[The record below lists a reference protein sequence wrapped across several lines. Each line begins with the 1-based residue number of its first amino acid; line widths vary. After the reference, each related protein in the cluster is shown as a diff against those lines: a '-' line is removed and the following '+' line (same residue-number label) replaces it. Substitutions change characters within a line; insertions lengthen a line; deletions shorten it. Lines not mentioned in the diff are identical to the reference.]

1 MARWIATLSTIAA
14 LLCVGDVLAGS
25 PSSAGVGAELRLAAG
40 PQSPAPAPPSK
51 TGSTGDETGYRTL
64 VQAGSEASL
73 ETHDGMV
80 VLDLPRPAPNPG
92 PQPDI
97 AITEAAR
104 GPDLSA
110 VAGQIGLLGYDTTAG
125 EPCRID
131 WIERCAWVPAGLA
144 QTITEALRDA
154 GAEPSRHEAPYFYLS
169 RFGPAERLVISRSA
183 PFGNGT
189 FTILSAFADRDG
201 LIGSL
206 VAIPVSRADHGFDT
220 GDTDANV
227 AVLAAGQ
234 DEDGAIYLTIDTPT
248 RCADRARK
256 AGLVI
261 KTDVDVAA
269 VEWVGPFNVSDTN
282 VVARDG
288 RIYTASGGSCEKD
301 YLYELDAATGA
312 VTGRNVLPTS
322 ADFLVDAGDHLLLDL
337 YEGAMAFAFQ

>member
-1 MARWIATLSTIAA
+1 MARWLPGLLTVAGLLS
-14 LLCVGDVLAGS
+14 VGDALAAGPLHGS
-25 PSSAGVGAELRLAAG
+25 RGKEVRLAAG
-40 PQSPAPAPPSK
+40 PQSAAPAPPR
-51 TGSTGDETGYRTL
+51 ETGGGGEAIGYRML
-64 VQAGSEASL
+64 VQAGSAAGI
-73 ETHDGMV
+73 ETRDGIV

-110 VAGQIGLLGYDTTAG
+110 VAGRIGLQGYDRTAG

-131 WIERCAWVPAGLA
+131 WVERCAWVPAALA
-144 QTITEALRDA
+144 RTITGALRDA
-154 GAEPSRHEAPYFYLS
+154 GADPSRHEEPYFYLS
-169 RFGPAERLVISRSA
+169 RFGPADRLVISRSA
-183 PFGNGT
+183 PFGDGAL
-189 FTILSAFADRDG
+189 TIVNALADRDG
-201 LIGSL
+201 RIGSL

-220 GDTDANV
+220 GDPDANV

-234 DEDGAIYLTIDTPT
+234 DDDGAVYLTIDTPT

-261 KTDVDVAA
+261 KTEVDVAT

-282 VVARDG
+282 LMARDG
-288 RIYTASGGSCEKD
+288 RIYTASGGSCEND

-337 YEGAMAFAFQ
+337 YEGAMAFAFR